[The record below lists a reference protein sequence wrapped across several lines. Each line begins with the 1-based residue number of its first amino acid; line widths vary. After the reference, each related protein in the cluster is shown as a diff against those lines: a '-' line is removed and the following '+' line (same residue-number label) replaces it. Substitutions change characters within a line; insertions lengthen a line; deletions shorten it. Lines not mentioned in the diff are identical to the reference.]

1 MQNALVI
8 IAGAILAVG
17 FVLIARKSGNYRKEK
32 KIYSLGLIVAALI
45 YVGFGIFSG
54 SAWWNLTELGGV
66 LIYASFAVLGLRRS
80 GWFLSAGWALHVL
93 WDAVLHGEQAADF
106 VPYWYQMLCI
116 GFDLLLAG
124 YIGFRQRMEAAE

>member
-1 MQNALVI
+1 VQNVVVI

-17 FVLIARKSGNYRKEK
+17 LVLIARRDGSYRKEK
-32 KIYSLGLIVAALI
+32 RVYSLGLIVAALI

-66 LIYASFAVLGLRRS
+66 LIYAAFAVLGLRRS

-93 WDAVLHGEQAADF
+93 WDVALHGRQTDF

-124 YIGFRQRMEAAE
+124 YIGFRQRMEAVE